1 MLSARSL
8 SGNFSLPLCLFPRI
22 GYNQRV
28 IDRIEELETAFS
40 SFEPST
46 ADGRT
51 RERRLERMERLLS
64 FLGNPERAYR
74 TYHVAGSKG
83 KGSTAAYLAA
93 LITGT
98 GRKCGLYTSP
108 HLFTVR
114 ERFTISGAFFPDR
127 FYIDVCNE
135 MLEAVSSF
143 TLPPELGPEKPTV
156 FEMYTAFGYMLFK
169 ESGCTDAVI
178 ETGLGGRLDATNT
191 IRSDAVFITPI
202 EMEHQDVL
210 GPTIKAIATEK
221 AGIITS
227 SAPVFTSFQKE
238 EAGEVFRNRSALMG
252 APLFPLEDHLG
263 AFRAETTKEGEKT
276 SFTIDGMPFSLTL
289 SMSTKAMAYNAA
301 LALLGASKLSL
312 LSSEG
317 LRLMEKMQLPGRFE
331 RRIIDKRL
339 VVIDTAHTKISAAHS
354 AEAFRKISGDAPVLI
369 LALVSGK
376 DEDGI
381 IRSLLPHFSSV
392 IITKPSSYRK
402 SDPSRLAERARS
414 LFPDKDI
421 RLIENPDTALDSA
434 LALPSDILIT
444 GSFYLAGEMER
455 LRKEYEP

>member
-178 ETGLGGRLDATNT
+178 ETGLGGC
-191 IRSDAVFITPI
+191 SD
-202 EMEHQDVL
+202 
-210 GPTIKAIATEK
+210 
-221 AGIITS
+221 
-227 SAPVFTSFQKE
+227 
-238 EAGEVFRNRSALMG
+238 
-252 APLFPLEDHLG
+252 
-263 AFRAETTKEGEKT
+263 
-276 SFTIDGMPFSLTL
+276 
-289 SMSTKAMAYNAA
+289 
-301 LALLGASKLSL
+301 
-312 LSSEG
+312 
-317 LRLMEKMQLPGRFE
+317 
-331 RRIIDKRL
+331 
-339 VVIDTAHTKISAAHS
+339 
-354 AEAFRKISGDAPVLI
+354 
-369 LALVSGK
+369 
-376 DEDGI
+376 
-381 IRSLLPHFSSV
+381 
-392 IITKPSSYRK
+392 
-402 SDPSRLAERARS
+402 
-414 LFPDKDI
+414 
-421 RLIENPDTALDSA
+421 
-434 LALPSDILIT
+434 
-444 GSFYLAGEMER
+444 
-455 LRKEYEP
+455 